1 MKWLLITAYFPPE
14 IGSASFL
21 FYELGREL
29 ARQGERVTVIT
40 GFPTYNVNPKSLPDK
55 YRKGCCLKE
64 NIDGMDVIRVRTLS
78 LPRYVPV
85 ARGIEQFITAFLFFW
100 RGLFIRQ
107 EDAERIL
114 VYSPPLPLGLTA
126 YGLSRM
132 KRAPFVFNLQ
142 DIFPQ
147 SAIDLGV
154 LKSRM
159 LIKFFRGLE
168 RFIYK
173 KANVVT
179 CHSEGNRDHVI
190 SCGGRAGKIRV
201 VPNWVNTD
209 EIFPGPR
216 RNSFSREWGIEGKFV
231 VSFAGVIGYSQDIDI
246 VLDSVQY
253 LKNCPDL
260 CFVIVGDGVVKD
272 RLVKRARESG
282 VNNVLFVPMQPKEIY
297 PLILHSSDVCIA
309 TLKREVKTPVVPSKI
324 LGIMAAGK
332 PVVASMDLSGD
343 APKII
348 KEAACGICVEPEDAK
363 MFSEAILK
371 FYNDRGLAEEYGK
384 NGRKYAEE
392 NFSLKKC
399 VEIYK
404 DVVKNK

>member
-29 ARQGERVTVIT
+29 ARQGEKVIVIT
-40 GFPTYNVNPKSLPDK
+40 GFPTYNVKPEDLPEK
-55 YRKGCCLKE
+55 YLKGYCLKE
-64 NIDGMDVIRVRTLS
+64 SIEGMDVIRVRTLG

-85 ARGIEQFITAFLFFW
+85 ARGIEQFITAFLFLL
-100 RGLFIRQ
+100 RGLSIRKA
-107 EDAERIL
+107 DFERIL

-126 YGLSRM
+126 YALSRI
-132 KRAPFVFNLQ
+132 KGVPFVFNLQ

-154 LKSRM
+154 LKSSA
-159 LIKFFRGLE
+159 LINLFRGLE

-173 KANVVT
+173 KANMVT
-179 CHSEGNRDHVI
+179 CHSEGNRGHVV
-190 SCGGRAGKIRV
+190 SCGGNARRVRV

-209 EIFPGPR
+209 EIFPGSR
-216 RNSFSREWGIEGKFV
+216 RNGFSKKWDIEDKFV

-246 VLDSVQY
+246 VLDSVRY
-253 LKNCPDL
+253 LKDCPDL
-260 CFVIVGDGVVKD
+260 WFVIVGDGVVKE
-272 RLVKRARESG
+272 RLVKKALESG
-282 VNNVLFVPMQPKEIY
+282 IRNVLFIPMQPKEIY
-297 PLILHSSDVCIA
+297 PLILHSSDVCLA
-309 TLKREVKTPVVPSKI
+309 TLKKEVKTPVVPSKI

-332 PVVASMDLSGD
+332 PVVASLDLSGD

-348 KEAACGICVEPEDAK
+348 EEAKCGVCVEPENAK
-363 MFSEAILK
+363 LFSEAILK
-371 FYNDRGLAEEYGK
+371 FYNNRSLAEEYGN
-384 NGRKYAEE
+384 NGRMYAEN

-404 DVVKNK
+404 DLIK